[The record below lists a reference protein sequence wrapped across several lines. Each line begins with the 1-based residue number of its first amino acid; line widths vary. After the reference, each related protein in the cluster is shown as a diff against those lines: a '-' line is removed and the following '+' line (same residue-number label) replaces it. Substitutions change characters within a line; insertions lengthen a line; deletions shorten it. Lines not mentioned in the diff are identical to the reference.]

1 MSNDFFTTYQRK
13 FPIVEKQVFNDRV
26 NIKILSALIVCVF
39 AVILSSIGY
48 SNSISNLQKEN
59 YNLTDRYDT
68 AKEDYENSRLMY
80 KTLNLDYKKLNG
92 EYKKIQTELENYK
105 DQQATIDEL
114 NTNLTELQEKYTSLE
129 TTNKSLQEQLDA
141 KKAAEEAERQR
152 IEQQQAQQQ
161 LEQAN
166 SSGQVCITPTGECYH
181 RPSCSTLKRS
191 SSLTYMS
198 ISQAQASGYRA
209 CKVCNP

>member
-1 MSNDFFTTYQRK
+1 MINNFLQRINENFRSLKNK
-13 FPIVEKQVFNDRV
+13 FFNDRA
-26 NIKILSALIVCVF
+26 NINILSALIVCVF

-48 SNSISNLQKEN
+48 SNSTL
-59 YNLTDRYDT
+59 
-68 AKEDYENSRLMY
+68 KEDYENSQSMY

-92 EYKKIQTELENYK
+92 EYKKLQAELENYK

-114 NTNLTELQEKYTSLE
+114 NTNLTEFQEKYTSLE

>member
-68 AKEDYENSRLMY
+68 AKEDYENSRSMY

-92 EYKKIQTELENYK
+92 EYKKLQAELENYK

-114 NTNLTELQEKYTSLE
+114 NTNLTEFQEKYTSLE

-161 LEQAN
+161 LDQAN
-166 SSGQVCITPTGECYH
+166 SSGQVCTTPTGSCYH